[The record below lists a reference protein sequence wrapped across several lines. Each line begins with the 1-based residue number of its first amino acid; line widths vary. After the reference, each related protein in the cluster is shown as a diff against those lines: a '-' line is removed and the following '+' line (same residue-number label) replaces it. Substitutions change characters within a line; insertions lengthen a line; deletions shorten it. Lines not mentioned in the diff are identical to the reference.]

1 MGFLS
6 FGSKKGK
13 VRKMLE
19 SDQLQLVVEE
29 AVKDKKTRE
38 ALFELLADDN
48 PGVVGDAVLAM
59 VTLMDTRPDAIK
71 PHLDREAIK
80 KLLSLVESRNPYV
93 RENAMILLYR
103 LTEDLPDLAAKYR
116 DLIMEEAK
124 KALEAG
130 DKNQKG
136 FILILIGELGLKELE
151 PRVRDLVGV
160 EDKVI
165 LPFEGKKWVKLG
177 DIASETLE
185 KLSGA

>member
-1 MGFLS
+1 MPFLS

-13 VRKMLE
+13 VKKMFE

-29 AVKDKKTRE
+29 ATKDKKTRE
-38 ALFELLADDN
+38 ALFELLQDDN
-48 PGVVGDAVLAM
+48 PGVVGDALLTM
-59 VTLMDTRPDAIK
+59 VTLMDTNPDAIR
-71 PHLDREAIK
+71 PHLNGDAIK

-93 RENAMILLYR
+93 RENAMILLYS
-103 LTEDLPDLAAKYR
+103 LAKSLPDLAAKYR
-116 DLIMEEAK
+116 GLIIEEAER
-124 KALEAG
+124 ALESG

-151 PRVRDLVGV
+151 PRVRGLVGV

-165 LPFEGKKWVKLG
+165 LPFEGRKWVKLG

-185 KLSGA
+185 KLSEA